1 MGYVI
6 TCKTSQELWIALES
20 LLASHTSSNIL
31 QLQFQPQNS
40 KKGGMCIYKYLL
52 KRKDLADKLA
62 TAGEPIDGIKLL
74 LYILNGLG
82 AEYNALTELRILL
95 LSFENRLEQQ
105 NVVTTLDLGQPL
117 TNVAVN

>member
-1 MGYVI
+1 M
-6 TCKTSQELWIALES
+6 LFES

-82 AEYNALTELRILL
+82 AEYNAFVTSFLTQLVPMALTELRILL